1 MRHDVGFEAEFDWEV
16 ITMNRLIKKYV
27 LLVCCLGLIA
37 PLRAEDIDLFASGLV
52 NGAAAAAV
60 PNVIFVLDNTSNWS
74 RQSQKWPDGTQGQ
87 SEVQA
92 IYNTLNKA
100 RSQNKD
106 LNVAIVEFT
115 TLGNANE
122 DGGYVRFELR
132 SVLDH
137 WDELAVVLSDIE
149 NNINSPIEKRNAN

>member
-60 PNVIFVLDNTSNWS
+60 PNVIFVLDNT
-74 RQSQKWPDGTQGQ
+74 
-87 SEVQA
+87 
-92 IYNTLNKA
+92 
-100 RSQNKD
+100 
-106 LNVAIVEFT
+106 
-115 TLGNANE
+115 
-122 DGGYVRFELR
+122 
-132 SVLDH
+132 
-137 WDELAVVLSDIE
+137 
-149 NNINSPIEKRNAN
+149 